1 MPHLSG
7 LFGARAMRIRAYR
20 DQARSAHLDL
30 TGGGDHPW
38 TVDLISVSAAAFLLI
53 GFAAA
58 LAQHLLV

>member
-1 MPHLSG
+1 
-7 LFGARAMRIRAYR
+7 MRIRTYR

-58 LAQHLLV
+58 LAQLLLV